1 MEEILRMIVENIVS
15 DKEKISIEKDEKDDT
30 ISFKVK
36 VAKDDMGRVI
46 GKNGKIANSIR
57 AIIKAM
63 GTKEKKNVVI
73 GFEEL

>member
-1 MEEILRMIVENIVS
+1 MEEILRMIVEGIVS
-15 DKEKISIEKDEKDDT
+15 DKEKISIEKEEKEDT
-30 ISFKVK
+30 VSFKVK
-36 VAKDDMGRVI
+36 VAKEDMGRVI

-57 AIIKAM
+57 SIIKAI